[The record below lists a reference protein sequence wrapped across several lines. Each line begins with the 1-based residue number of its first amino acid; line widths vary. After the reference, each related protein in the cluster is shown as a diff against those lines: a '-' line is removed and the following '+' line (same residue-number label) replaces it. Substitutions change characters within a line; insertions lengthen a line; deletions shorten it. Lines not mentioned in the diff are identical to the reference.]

1 MTEKKKLTQLGRA
14 FLLIETL
21 APHVVTG
28 LSVTDLSVTTGISA
42 PNVCR
47 DMDALAP
54 KAWRK
59 SSKAGA
65 GRLRQGRSKPTEPTT

>member
-28 LSVTDLSVTTGISA
+28 LSVTDLSVATGISA

-47 DMDALAP
+47 DMDALAAEGMAQ
-54 KAWRK
+54 K
-59 SSKAGA
+59 GA
-65 GRLRQGRSKPTEPTT
+65 GRLRQGRFGPTGPTT